1 MSGRAAVRTR
11 RRREDAG
18 PERGVEMA
26 LTQNPFADV
35 TPLDKRGEWLSPM
48 DIKEVFGV
56 GRTTAY
62 KVVMTLP
69 HIKVGN
75 VVRVHKSVVYKALRE
90 QGGLPT
96 R

>member
-1 MSGRAAVRTR
+1 MAA
-11 RRREDAG
+11 
-18 PERGVEMA
+18 
-26 LTQNPFADV
+26 QNPFAD
-35 TPLDKRGEWLSPM
+35 TTTLDRRGEWLSPT

-62 KVVMTLP
+62 KVVTALP
-69 HIKVGN
+69 HIRVGN
-75 VVRVHKSVVYKALRE
+75 SVRVHKSDVYKALRE

>member
-18 PERGVEMA
+18 PERGAEMP
-26 LTQNPFADV
+26 TSNPFADV
-35 TPLDKRGEWLSPM
+35 TPLDKRGEWLSPT
-48 DIKEVFGV
+48 DIREVFGV

-62 KVVMTLP
+62 KVVTTLP
-69 HIKVGN
+69 HIKVGKG
-75 VVRVHKSVVYKALRE
+75 VRVHKSDVYKALRE

>member
-1 MSGRAAVRTR
+1 MSGSAEARPRPRCEAP
-11 RRREDAG
+11 G

-26 LTQNPFADV
+26 VFNPFADT

-62 KVVMTLP
+62 RVVMALP

-75 VVRVHKSVVYKALRE
+75 VVRVHKSTVYKALRE
-90 QGGLPT
+90 QGCLPT
-96 R
+96 K